1 MYKLNHVEGV
11 IFDMDGTLIDSM
23 SMWENIASDY
33 LKKNG
38 YQPEANLG
46 SLLKTM
52 SLLQGTEYVI
62 KTYSMKE
69 TVKEILDG
77 INELAIE
84 KYEKELKPKEGAVEL
99 VQSLAKRGINMCVA
113 TASDSRLAKL
123 CLERIGILNLLKG
136 VYTCGEIGVGKD
148 SPILFEYALEQL
160 GTTKETTYVF
170 EDSLYAVETAKK
182 AGFPV
187 VAIYDEAS
195 KEDEII
201 LREKADIYINSMKEL
216 L

>member
-23 SMWENIASDY
+23 PMWENIASDY
-33 LKKNG
+33 LKKKG
-38 YQPEANLG
+38 YYPETNLG
-46 SLLKTM
+46 SVLKTM

-148 SPILFEYALEQL
+148 SPKLFEYALEQL

-201 LREKADIYINSMKEL
+201 LREKADIYINSMMQL
-216 L
+216 Q

>member
-1 MYKLNHVEGV
+1 MHKLKQVKGV

-23 SMWENIASDY
+23 PMWENIASDY
-33 LKKNG
+33 LKKKG
-38 YQPEANLG
+38 YQPETNLG
-46 SLLKTM
+46 SVLKTM

-62 KTYSMKE
+62 RTYNMKE

-84 KYEKELKPKEGAVEL
+84 KYEKELKAKEGAIEL
-99 VQSLAKRGINMCVA
+99 VQSLAQKGIIMCVA
-113 TASDSRLAKL
+113 TASDSRLANI
-123 CLERIGILNLLKG
+123 CLERIGIQKLLQG

-148 SPILFEYALEQL
+148 SPKLFEYALEQL
-160 GTTKETTYVF
+160 GTTKETTYIF

-182 AGFPV
+182 AEFPV

-201 LREKADIYINSMKEL
+201 LREKADVYINSMTEL

>member
-1 MYKLNHVEGV
+1 MHNLKQVEGV

-33 LKKNG
+33 LTKKG
-38 YQPEANLG
+38 YQPKSNLG
-46 SLLKTM
+46 SVLKSM

-69 TVKEILDG
+69 SMKEILDG

-84 KYEKELKPKEGAVEL
+84 KYEKELEPKEGAVEL
-99 VQSLAKRGINMCVA
+99 VQSLAKRGVVMCVA
-113 TASDSRLAKL
+113 TASDSKLARL
-123 CLERIGILNLLKG
+123 CLERIGVLKLLKG

-148 SPILFEYALEQL
+148 SPKLFEYALEQL
-160 GTTKETTYVF
+160 GTKKEATYIF

-195 KEDEII
+195 KEDEIRI
-201 LREKADIYINSMKEL
+201 KEKANVYINSMTQL